1 MSVSPAPT
9 ISSAQSTPVTH
20 FRGNANLDAS
30 PIRIPMSKRKLLF
43 DEEDRDEVSAFS
55 PYLPVLDEIDI
66 LGREFHAIM
75 SNDPAPGFSSRL
87 SEVMIE
93 IEHCLVC
100 EFVQRREV
108 FCAQVNSVIEKD
120 IHQLQTLSSLTLFGL
135 PPPGA
140 MMNTVEESHLARMGL
155 LVEADGLASA
165 VLALRHTMSQIDPL
179 NLSTYAEM
187 WKRYMTTWLKWL
199 HTLHRFIAWQ

>member
-9 ISSAQSTPVTH
+9 VSSAQSTPISH

-30 PIRIPMSKRKLLF
+30 PLRVPMSKRKLLF
-43 DEEDRDEVSAFS
+43 DEEEDDLTPFS
-55 PYLPVLDEIDI
+55 PYLPALEEIDA

-75 SNDPAPGFSSRL
+75 TTDPAPGFSSRL
-87 SEVMIE
+87 SEIMLA

-100 EFVQRREV
+100 EFVMRREV
-108 FCAQVNSVIEKD
+108 FCTQINGHIEND
-120 IHQLQTLSSLTLFGL
+120 IQKVQTMSSFSLFGL
-135 PPPGA
+135 PPPA
-140 MMNTVEESHLARMGL
+140 EIVVTVEDSHLARMGL

-165 VLALRHTMSQIDPL
+165 VLALRHTMSLIDPL
-179 NLSTYAEM
+179 NLCTYAET

-199 HTLHRFIAWQ
+199 HTLHRFITW